1 MQSDTLRDPVAHR
14 RRFLR
19 LLALAGLWI
28 GTTGVLSPAAD
39 AATRTK
45 KAVEKTRAAKARQ
58 TARLARARR
67 DRTRVFDRYDPPLYA
82 KDRYQFVAPSEKTLS
97 LVAPWTGEKALE
109 VPFWSHGHYQPDAIR
124 EVAHI
129 MRDWRTGEPCP
140 VDPNL
145 LDLLYDL
152 HARLD
157 TTEPFQVVCGYR
169 SPETNAALAERS
181 ARVARQSLH
190 MEGRAIDVRLDRRGA
205 SAIQSAALALERGGV
220 GYYPRRGFVHV
231 DTGPVRQWRG

>member
-1 MQSDTLRDPVAHR
+1 MQSDTLRDPVAYR

-45 KAVEKTRAAKARQ
+45 RAVQKTRAAKARQ
-58 TARLARARR
+58 TARLARGRR
-67 DRTRVFDRYDPPLYA
+67 DHTRVIDRYDPPLCT
-82 KDRYQFVAPSEKTLS
+82 KERYEFVAPSEKTLS
-97 LVAPWTGEKALE
+97 LVAPWSGEKALE
-109 VPFWSHGHYQPDAIR
+109 VPFWSHGSYQPDAIQ

-140 VDPNL
+140 VDHAL
-145 LDLLYDL
+145 LELLYEL
-152 HARLD
+152 QRKLD
-157 TTEPFQVVCGYR
+157 TSEPFQVVSGYR
-169 SPETNAALAERS
+169 SPETNAALARQS

-190 MEGRAIDVRLDRRGA
+190 MEGRAIDIRLEGRAA
-205 SAIQSAALALERGGV
+205 SYIQRAALSLERGGV
-220 GYYPRRGFVHV
+220 GYYPRRGFVHI

>member
-1 MQSDTLRDPVAHR
+1 MQSDTLRDTVAYR

-19 LLALAGLWI
+19 VLALAGLWI

-45 KAVEKTRAAKARQ
+45 KTALKKRATEYRQ
-58 TARLARARR
+58 ASREARARR
-67 DRTRVFDRYDPPLYA
+67 ERRGIERYDPPGYERE
-82 KDRYQFVAPSEKTLS
+82 RYGFVAPSEKTLS
-97 LVAPWTGEKALE
+97 LVAPWSGEKALE
-109 VPFWSHGHYQPDAIR
+109 VPFWSRGHYQPDAIR

-140 VDPNL
+140 VDTAL

-157 TTEPFQVVCGYR
+157 TSEPFQVVCGYR

-190 MEGRAIDVRLDRRGA
+190 MEGRAIDVRLERRPAG
-205 SAIQSAALALERGGV
+205 AIQHAALSLERGGV
-220 GYYPRRGFVHV
+220 GFYPRKGFVHV